1 MRVRGCDT
9 RVDPVLLGR
18 AQRECGG
25 KLCARRNG
33 LPTKTRVYTV
43 VPGFGPSNNLGVYNN
58 SVNAVE
64 RAFVERY
71 FLCKHP
77 DGFKP
82 ALRPRAG
89 QFSTKWFE
97 SFRRDCLRHM
107 PYLPVLTFDETLNL
121 FPANKRKVYQAALNS
136 YSTQGPVTVVDS
148 RLKPFVKFEKQD
160 VAQAPRI
167 INPRSPRYNLEVARY
182 LKHFE
187 HHMFNAINAAYGAHT
202 ASTVI
207 KGMDAN
213 ASADCLREKWDRFA
227 DPIAIG
233 LDASKF
239 DMHVSPA
246 ALRYEH
252 TYYNQYWQSKRLAEL
267 LEMQCHNAG
276 RARCDDGYVD
286 FKMKGTRSSGDMN
299 TSLGNCILMCAM
311 VYSHAKEVGV
321 RVELANNGDD
331 CVVFMERADEARYR
345 ELLVQWFDTKGFVMK
360 VEPTA
365 HEFEEIEF
373 CQTHPVLVGGGWQ
386 MVRDPRACLRKDVMC
401 LRTVQNERVFRK
413 WIWAVGDG
421 GCNANGGVPVLSAF
435 YRRLRNHGVEN
446 DQFKDLV
453 SPHRFASVSRRCT
466 EVTPEARASFWVAFG
481 LTPPEQEAIERLLMS
496 RSIGDVD
503 WNEIERE
510 DLDIELPGT
519 QLLSW

>member
-1 MRVRGCDT
+1 MRGCDT
-9 RVDPVLLGR
+9 RVDPVLLER
-18 AQRECGG
+18 AKRECGG
-25 KLCARRNG
+25 KLCAHRNG

-82 ALRPRAG
+82 ALRPQAE
-89 QFSTKWFE
+89 QFRTRWFRQ
-97 SFRRDCLRHM
+97 FRRDCLKHM
-107 PYLPVLTFDETLNL
+107 PHLPVMTYSETLDL
-121 FPANKRKVYQAALNS
+121 FPANKRKVYQAAFESLS
-136 YSTQGPVTVVDS
+136 SEGPVTVRDS

-187 HHMFNAINAAYGAHT
+187 HHMFDAINAAYGAHT
-202 ASTVI
+202 GATVI

-213 ASADCLREKWDRFA
+213 ASAECLKQKWDRFA
-227 DPIAIG
+227 EPIAIG

-252 TYYNQYWQSKRLAEL
+252 SYYNEYWGNKRLAEL
-267 LEMQCHNAG
+267 LEMQCLNKG

-286 FKMKGTRSSGDMN
+286 FCMKGTRSSGDMN

-311 VYSHAKEVGV
+311 VYAHAKEAGV
-321 RVELANNGDD
+321 RIELANNGDD
-331 CVVFMERADEARYR
+331 CVVFLERSDEERYR
-345 ELLVQWFDTKGFVMK
+345 ETLVSWFASKGFVMK

-365 HEFEEIEF
+365 HELEEIEF
-373 CQTHPVLVGGGWQ
+373 CQTHPVRVGGGWQ

-401 LRTVQNERVFRK
+401 LRAVQNEKTFRK
-413 WIWAVGDG
+413 WVWAVGDG
-421 GCNANGGVPVLSAF
+421 GFNTNGGVPVLGAF
-435 YRRLRNHGVEN
+435 YARLRAHGTKS
-446 DQFKDLV
+446 DKFTDLV
-453 SPHRFASVSRRCT
+453 SRYRFASTSARCT
-466 EVTPEARASFWVAFG
+466 EVTPEARASFWIAFG
-481 LTPPEQEAIERLLMS
+481 LTPPEQLAIERLLAE
-496 RSIGDVD
+496 RLIGDVD
-503 WNEIERE
+503 WNEIERD

-519 QLLSW
+519 QLLTW